1 MHREAGGCGDASCD
15 YMPAVAQRAGQFL
28 RGFREFSVHLPLTDI
43 HRPEQVR
50 THFGR
55 FIPVNRPR
63 GVRRLESPSGPGCC
77 DKLRKLPSH
86 EFPASCRTRMAYP
99 PRTLIVFA
107 TYNEIENLP
116 RLLAEVSRA
125 APTADLLVV
134 DDNSPDGTSDWCE
147 RERAVDPRLHLLRR
161 AGKQGYGSAIVAGMQ
176 YAIDHAYDYVITM
189 DADFS
194 HQPCYL
200 PNLIGGM
207 ETAPAVDVMIGS
219 RYVKDGGT
227 KDWPLK
233 RRLMSGAVN
242 RVARLFLRLDVR
254 DCSSGYRCFRVSR
267 LAMVDLA
274 GLLSNGYS
282 FPEEILWRLR
292 RVGATF
298 RETPI
303 TFPDRTQG
311 ETKMNVREAIS
322 AMRVLMSL
330 GLRNLLKMK

>member
-1 MHREAGGCGDASCD
+1 
-15 YMPAVAQRAGQFL
+15 
-28 RGFREFSVHLPLTDI
+28 
-43 HRPEQVR
+43 
-50 THFGR
+50 
-55 FIPVNRPR
+55 
-63 GVRRLESPSGPGCC
+63 
-77 DKLRKLPSH
+77 
-86 EFPASCRTRMAYP
+86 MAHP

-116 RLLAEVSRA
+116 RLVTEVMCE

-134 DDNSPDGTSDWCE
+134 DDNSPDGTADWCE
-147 RERAVDPRLHLLRR
+147 RQRTVDLRLHLLRR
-161 AGKQGYGSAIVAGMQ
+161 ARKQGYGSAIVAGMQ
-176 YAIDHAYDYVITM
+176 YAIDHAYDYVVTM

-200 PNLIGGM
+200 PNIVGGM

-219 RYVKDGGT
+219 RYVQDGGT

-233 RRLMSGAVN
+233 RRMMSGAVN
-242 RVARLFLRLDVR
+242 RVARLFLHLNVR

-267 LAMVDLA
+267 LAMLDLG

-303 TFPDRTQG
+303 TFPDRTLG
-311 ETKMNVREAIS
+311 ETKMNLREAIG
-322 AMRVLMSL
+322 AMRVLVNL
-330 GLRNLLKMK
+330 GVRNLLNLK